1 MEKRNLLK
9 DKMKGFGS
17 SGVSVMTGKNNGV
30 SKRMKD
36 DSPFLVSIH
45 CMAHRLALCTSQV
58 ANGIPYLAKFKEIL
72 AALQGWAR
80 PHHCTN
86 PALQLKLS
94 LKKTVKGTICPL
106 QNLGK
111 KLERKHTRRVLSRY
125 RNCKLKQNVESI
137 FSCTFKVHSKVT
149 FQSHFTEHVR
159 LMLNQAW
166 WTHVAIF
173 TTLFTNMR
181 TQKFKSRLHN
191 YVFRCPQS

>member
-1 MEKRNLLK
+1 MGVKE
-9 DKMKGFGS
+9 FG
-17 SGVSVMTGKNNGV
+17 GNQ
-30 SKRMKD
+30 
-36 DSPFLVSIH
+36 P
-45 CMAHRLALCTSQV
+45 TSQTHL
-58 ANGIPYLAKFKEIL
+58 YLKSQFEVKGHHCYLDDNPKYSTVVIKNL
-72 AALQGWAR
+72 YKTRVWAR
-80 PHHCTN
+80 PRHCAN

-181 TQKFKSRLHN
+181 TQEFKSCLHN
-191 YVFRCPQS
+191 YVFCCPQS

>member
-1 MEKRNLLK
+1 MEHLDALVIKFHLIYKYKFTIELNPMRAGTIYMQLLYTCR
-9 DKMKGFGS
+9 
-17 SGVSVMTGKNNGV
+17 V
-30 SKRMKD
+30 
-36 DSPFLVSIH
+36 
-45 CMAHRLALCTSQV
+45 
-58 ANGIPYLAKFKEIL
+58 
-72 AALQGWAR
+72 WAR
-80 PHHCTN
+80 PCYCTN

-106 QNLGK
+106 QNLGE

>member
-1 MEKRNLLK
+1 M
-9 DKMKGFGS
+9 FYC
-17 SGVSVMTGKNNGV
+17 SVMRAGLNSQWGIKPQT
-30 SKRMKD
+30 
-36 DSPFLVSIH
+36 F
-45 CMAHRLALCTSQV
+45 RLRALMLYRWATETLWWVRRPACCEDQQCCRV
-58 ANGIPYLAKFKEIL
+58 
-72 AALQGWAR
+72 WAR
-80 PHHCTN
+80 LHHCAN

-111 KLERKHTRRVLSRY
+111 KLERKHTQRVLSRY

-191 YVFRCPQS
+191 YVFCCPQS

>member
-1 MEKRNLLK
+1 MDMFHPDDVET
-9 DKMKGFGS
+9 
-17 SGVSVMTGKNNGV
+17 SVEAEV
-30 SKRMKD
+30 SKKKKAI
-36 DSPFLVSIH
+36 DSLHSFLRV
-45 CMAHRLALCTSQV
+45 
-58 ANGIPYLAKFKEIL
+58 
-72 AALQGWAR
+72 WAR
-80 PHHCTN
+80 PRHCAN

-111 KLERKHTRRVLSRY
+111 KLERKHTQRVLSRY

-137 FSCTFKVHSKVT
+137 FSCMFKVHSKVT

-166 WTHVAIF
+166 WTHMAIF
-173 TTLFTNMR
+173 TTLFTNMW

>member
-1 MEKRNLLK
+1 
-9 DKMKGFGS
+9 MKYCNIITCTWKGKVSYISIVVSQVVLQVWCCICLWLMQS
-17 SGVSVMTGKNNGV
+17 SFFFLRIVLV
-30 SKRMKD
+30 SKSSCIR
-36 DSPFLVSIH
+36 V
-45 CMAHRLALCTSQV
+45 
-58 ANGIPYLAKFKEIL
+58 
-72 AALQGWAR
+72 WAR
-80 PHHCTN
+80 PRHCAN

-94 LKKTVKGTICPL
+94 LKKTVKGTIWPL

-173 TTLFTNMR
+173 ITLFTNMR